1 MLRRRD
7 EQGNIVI
14 ALVVMLVLMN
24 LSIAIFGRSLSSL
37 AHARRAQDH
46 EAALAV
52 ADGGLARALFD
63 IDQRHDITVT
73 GSGSAGSG
81 RYDFTA
87 TRIDHQ
93 RYEVQV
99 LGQVGQSRQGIRATV
114 RRAVKFPYAIFT
126 NQTLTF
132 NGFGGA
138 NIHSYDVPGGAP
150 SGKARIGSNHAIV
163 VNSGSGGGD
172 AQDFFTPSGS
182 CIRCPNGTGLPG
194 PYVLEEVTMPAGTTQ
209 PCPETGVFTG
219 TLDGLGGVP
228 YVCDRDVVFSGT
240 ATVVNPPFVLY
251 VRDDRALDLA
261 GSVVNQGGASADVQV
276 YKEGDGAVILGN
288 GAHATDFTGVI
299 YAPQADMTVNG
310 SGKLS
315 GSVTAN
321 SLKVNGN
328 PNFTFAYD
336 TSLGRVVKKNW
347 AVENWRQVAP
357 AEIRL

>member
-1 MLRRRD
+1 MLSRRD

-24 LSIAIFGRSLSSL
+24 LSIAILGRSLSSL

-46 EAALAV
+46 EAALAA

-63 IDQRHDITVT
+63 IDQGHDLTVS

-81 RYDFTA
+81 GYDFTA
-87 TRIDHQ
+87 TRIDEQ

-99 LGQVGQSRQGIRATV
+99 LGQVGESRQGIRATV

-126 NQTLTF
+126 NQSLTF

-138 NIHSYDVPGGAP
+138 SIYSYDVPGGAP

-194 PYVLEEVTMPAGTTQ
+194 PYVFDPVEVPTGTTQ

-219 TLDGLGGVP
+219 TLDGLDGVP

-240 ATVVNPPFVLY
+240 ATVANPPFLLY
-251 VRDDRALDLA
+251 LRDDRALDLA
-261 GSVVNQGGASADVQV
+261 GSVVNQGGLSAHVQV
-276 YKEGDGAVILGN
+276 YKEGEGAVSLGS
-288 GAHATDFTGVI
+288 GAGATDFTGVL
-299 YAPQADMTVNG
+299 YAPQAEVTVNG
-310 SGKLS
+310 SGRFS

-336 TSLGRVVKKNW
+336 TSLGRIVDSNW
-347 AVENWRQVAP
+347 AVENWRQTSP
-357 AEIRL
+357 SEITL